1 MKEKGITYEL
11 YKICTPFHLSIFRF
25 DHLLL
30 LFFKQGLFIE
40 RNLAR
45 RIMITLF
52 PFHLNGY
59 IMAFKLCSSNRSK
72 KETDFSFALPSRKVP
87 PE

>member
-1 MKEKGITYEL
+1 MSCIKYV
-11 YKICTPFHLSIFRF
+11 TPFHLSIFRF

-40 RNLAR
+40 RKLAR

-52 PFHLNGY
+52 PFHFNRNSWPSSS
-59 IMAFKLCSSNRSK
+59 CSSNRSK
-72 KETDFSFALPSRKVP
+72 KETDFSFALPSEKVP
-87 PE
+87 PA